1 MSDSEEYDYG
11 SDDEQYN
18 YSDEDQNDEGEDDKI
33 AIENA
38 YYEGD
43 DLKSEDPS
51 KACELFE
58 KVVQLEGERGD
69 EVKWRFKALEN
80 LVVLKFKLG
89 QYDEM
94 STRYAEMLT
103 HATTVTRNECG
114 DGVNAVLD
122 ALADPGSKCSDE
134 IMRKMFSIT
143 FSALKS
149 SSNERLWFNCNV
161 KAGKLHLAR
170 GDHAAVRQ
178 VVDELKKSC

>member
-11 SDDEQYN
+11 SDEEQYN
-18 YSDEDQNDEGEDDKI
+18 YSDEDQNDEGGDDKI

-43 DLKSEDPS
+43 DLKSEDPK

-89 QYDEM
+89 QYDECQRGTPRC
-94 STRYAEMLT
+94 SLMLP
-103 HATTVTRNECG
+103 RSRG
-114 DGVNAVLD
+114 
-122 ALADPGSKCSDE
+122 
-134 IMRKMFSIT
+134 M
-143 FSALKS
+143 
-149 SSNERLWFNCNV
+149 NV
-161 KAGKLHLAR
+161 ETA
-170 GDHAAVRQ
+170 
-178 VVDELKKSC
+178 